1 MGRVIKPADQRR
13 MELMNA
19 ARELFIEQGYEQTT
33 MSNIA
38 KRANV
43 AQGTS
48 YIYFSSKQEILMA
61 IMREMLGTLAEA
73 IQTLAERTA
82 LPAPMI
88 LRQAMNHCL
97 TLVSQETPLVEAVL
111 LRANY
116 SLPSQLLEQIAPTL
130 LPIITSI
137 IEKGVR
143 EGSMKVTHPRLA
155 ADFLWTVGYRM
166 FEMQAQQQFGQVH
179 GDAAN
184 PPTPTISDLQDAFW
198 EFVVQGL
205 GVSESQA

>member
-61 IMREMLGTLAEA
+61 IMREMLETLAEA
-73 IQTLAERTA
+73 IQSLADRTD
-82 LPAPMI
+82 LPAPAV
-88 LRQAMNHCL
+88 LRQSMNHCL
-97 TLVSQETPLVEAVL
+97 TLVSQQTPVVEAVF

-137 IEKGVR
+137 IENGVR

-155 ADFLWTVGYRM
+155 ADFLWTAGYRM
-166 FEMQAQQQFGQVH
+166 FEMQAQQQFGRVQ

-184 PPTPTISDLQDAFW
+184 PHTPTISDLQDAFW
-198 EFVVQGL
+198 EFVAQGL
-205 GVSESQA
+205 GVSESQT